1 MIIALWIGRWA
12 AVLRRRVWRSSRD
25 SSVHFRGVRGRLLD
39 PLGGTN
45 HQATESCGLFSCP
58 STSALIGLPE
68 RRLAATATARFF
80 PKTVRFYPSRRGSS
94 RDSEVLHG
102 TAIFFTGRLVLLGAA
117 WLFREMARRDVCS
130 WISAIT
136 LVVKSILFIVGR
148 AKDYAAQQPLVAAY
162 MCRSSTHRRLELTLT

>member
-1 MIIALWIGRWA
+1 MIIALRIGRWA

-94 RDSEVLHG
+94 RDGEVLHG
-102 TAIFFTGRLVLLGAA
+102 TA